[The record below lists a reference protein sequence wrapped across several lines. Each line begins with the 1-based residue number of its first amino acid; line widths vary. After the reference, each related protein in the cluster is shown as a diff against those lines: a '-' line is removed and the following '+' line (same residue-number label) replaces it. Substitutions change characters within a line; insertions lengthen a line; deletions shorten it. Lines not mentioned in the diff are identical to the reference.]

1 MNARSRSR
9 SIILALVVVVAVA
22 GLGVAG
28 AFAAGGAPSLDL
40 PTVSAQDLV
49 ASTIHA
55 AESGRPISGS
65 VATHVDLGLPDIP
78 SSMSGGPSGVESV
91 IGDQRF
97 KVWSSPD
104 GLRVSQL
111 LPFAE
116 RVFVGSPTDVWT
128 WNSDQDLAVHTSVD
142 ASTRRAVSQ
151 NLTSTLGD
159 PAQLASELLQATS
172 GVADVS
178 VSAPQDVAGR
188 ATYTLRLTPTS
199 SPGSSPGFA
208 ATKIGR
214 DDVSIDA
221 ETRLPLRVQV
231 FPRGSASPAIEAG
244 FSSVDFGPID
254 PSMFTFT
261 PPPGATVK
269 QAALAPQSDAGT
281 SGGGT
286 SGGAG
291 EHPSG
296 ADQPRL
302 LGNGFG
308 TVVAVPVSNPPQE
321 LDSILPFEGPL
332 GSAELVHAGGTTW
345 LLAGAVGL
353 QDLNAASTKL
363 A

>member
-1 MNARSRSR
+1 
-9 SIILALVVVVAVA
+9 VV
-22 GLGVAG
+22 G
-28 AFAAGGAPSLDL
+28 AFAAGSAPSLDL
-40 PTVSAQDLV
+40 PTVSPEALV
-49 ASTIHA
+49 ASTIRA
-55 AESGRPISGS
+55 VESGRPISGS
-65 VATHVDLGLPDIP
+65 VTTHVDLGLPDIP
-78 SSMSGGPSGVESV
+78 TSMGGGPSGVESV

-142 ASTRRAVSQ
+142 ASTHRVVSR
-151 NLTSTLGD
+151 NLTSALGD
-159 PAQLASELLQATS
+159 PARLANELLRATS
-172 GVADVS
+172 GVAGVS

-188 ATYTLRLTPTS
+188 ATYTLRLTPAST
-199 SPGSSPGFA
+199 

-214 DDVSIDA
+214 VDVSIDA

-231 FPRGSASPAIEAG
+231 LPRGSSAPAIEAG

-254 PSMFTFT
+254 PSMFTFA

-269 QAALAPQSDAGT
+269 QADLAPASDAGT
-281 SGGGT
+281 SDR
-286 SGGAG
+286 AG

-296 ADQPRL
+296 VDQPCL

-332 GSAELVHAGGTTW
+332 GSAEIVRAGGTTW

-363 A
+363 E

>member
-1 MNARSRSR
+1 M
-9 SIILALVVVVAVA
+9 ILALLVVVAVA
-22 GLGVAG
+22 GLGVVG
-28 AFAAGGAPSLDL
+28 AFAAGSAPSLDL
-40 PTVSAQDLV
+40 PTVSAHDLV
-49 ASTIHA
+49 ASTIRA
-55 AESGRPISGS
+55 AESGHPISGS
-65 VATHVDLGLPDIP
+65 VTTHVDLGLPDIP
-78 SSMSGGPSGVESV
+78 TSMGGGPSGIESV

-128 WNSDQDLAVHTSVD
+128 WSSDQDLAVHTLVD
-142 ASTRRAVSQ
+142 ATTRHSLSR
-151 NLTSTLGD
+151 NLTSALGD
-159 PAQLASELLQATS
+159 PAQLADELLRATS

-188 ATYTLRLTPTS
+188 ATYTLRVTPTS
-199 SPGSSPGFA
+199 SPGSA
-208 ATKIGR
+208 TTKIGR
-214 DDVSIDA
+214 VDVSIDA

-231 FPRGSASPAIEAG
+231 YPRGSDSPAIEAG

-254 PSMFTFT
+254 PSMFTFA

-269 QAALAPQSDAGT
+269 QADLAAPTEAGT
-281 SGGGT
+281 SGGRV
-286 SGGAG
+286 

-296 ADQPRL
+296 VDQPCL

-332 GSAELVHAGGTTW
+332 GSAEFVRAGGTSW

>member
-1 MNARSRSR
+1 MVF
-9 SIILALVVVVAVA
+9 ALLVVVAVA
-22 GLGVAG
+22 GLGVVG
-28 AFAAGGAPSLDL
+28 AFAAGSAPSLDL
-40 PTVSAQDLV
+40 PTVGAQDLV
-49 ASTIHA
+49 ASTIRA

-65 VATHVDLGLPDIP
+65 VTTHVDLGLPDIP
-78 SSMSGGPSGVESV
+78 TSMGGGRSGIESV

-128 WNSDQDLAVHTSVD
+128 WNSDQDLAVHTSMD
-142 ASTRRAVSQ
+142 ASTRRAVSR
-151 NLTSTLGD
+151 NLTSALGD
-159 PAQLASELLQATS
+159 PVQLADELLRATS

-199 SPGSSPGFA
+199 T

-214 DDVSIDA
+214 VDVSIDA

-231 FPRGSASPAIEAG
+231 FPRGSAAPAIEAG
-244 FSSVDFGPID
+244 VSSVDFGAID
-254 PSMFTFT
+254 PSMFAFT

-269 QAALAPQSDAGT
+269 QADLAPA
-281 SGGGT
+281 SGNDTFDG
-286 SGGAG
+286 SVQHA
-291 EHPSG
+291 SG
-296 ADQPRL
+296 AAQPRL

>member
-1 MNARSRSR
+1 MV
-9 SIILALVVVVAVA
+9 LALLVVVAVA
-22 GLGVAG
+22 GLGVVG
-28 AFAAGGAPSLDL
+28 AFAASSAPSLDL
-40 PTVSAQDLV
+40 PTVSPEALV

-65 VATHVDLGLPDIP
+65 VTTHVDLGLPDIP
-78 SSMSGGPSGVESV
+78 TSMSGSPSGSGVESV
-91 IGDQRF
+91 IGDQWF

-142 ASTRRAVSQ
+142 ASTRRAVSR
-151 NLTSTLGD
+151 NLTSALGD
-159 PAQLASELLQATS
+159 PARLADELLRATS

-199 SPGSSPGFA
+199 T

-214 DDVSIDA
+214 VDVSIDA

-231 FPRGSASPAIEAG
+231 FPRGSAAPAIEAG

-254 PSMFTFT
+254 PSMFTFA

-269 QAALAPQSDAGT
+269 QADLAPPSDAGT
-281 SGGGT
+281 PD
-286 SGGAG
+286 GAG

-296 ADQPRL
+296 VDQPRL

-332 GSAELVHAGGTTW
+332 GSAEIVRAGGTMW

>member
-1 MNARSRSR
+1 MKARTRSRT
-9 SIILALVVVVAVA
+9 ILLALLVVVAVA

-28 AFAAGGAPSLDL
+28 AFAAGSAPSLDL
-40 PTVSAQDLV
+40 PAVGANELL
-49 ASTIHA
+49 ASTIRA

-65 VATHVDLGLPDIP
+65 VTTHVDVGLPDIP
-78 SSMSGGPSGVESV
+78 SSMGGGPSGIESV
-91 IGDQRF
+91 LGDQRF

-128 WNSDQDLAVHTSVD
+128 WTSDQDLAVHTSVD
-142 ASTRRAVSQ
+142 ASTRRAVSRD
-151 NLTSTLGD
+151 LTSVLGD
-159 PAQLASELLQATS
+159 PEHLANELLRAAS
-172 GVADVS
+172 NVADVS
-178 VSAPQDVAGR
+178 VAPAEEVAGR

-199 SPGSSPGFA
+199 A
-208 ATKIGR
+208 ETKIGR
-214 DDVSIDA
+214 VDVSIDA

-231 FPRGSASPAIEAG
+231 FPRGSSAPAIEAG

-261 PPPGATVK
+261 PPPGATVE
-269 QAALAPQSDAGT
+269 QGGLTPASGASTSAAAM
-281 SGGGT
+281 SGA
-286 SGGAG
+286 SGGADEG
-291 EHPSG
+291 SSR
-296 ADQPRL
+296 ADQPQIF
-302 LGNGFG
+302 GTGFG
-308 TVVAVPVSNPPQE
+308 TVIAVPVSKPPQE

-332 GSAELVHAGGTTW
+332 GSAELVRHGDTTW

-353 QDLNAASTKL
+353 EELDAASSKL

>member
-9 SIILALVVVVAVA
+9 SIVLPLLVVVAVA
-22 GLGVAG
+22 GLGVVG
-28 AFAAGGAPSLDL
+28 AFAAGSAPSLDL

-49 ASTIHA
+49 ASTIRA
-55 AESGRPISGS
+55 AESGHPISGS
-65 VATHVDLGLPDIP
+65 VTTHVDLGLPDIP
-78 SSMSGGPSGVESV
+78 TSMGGGPSGIESV

-128 WNSDQDLAVHTSVD
+128 WSSDQDLAVHTSVD
-142 ASTRRAVSQ
+142 ASTRRAFSR
-151 NLTSTLGD
+151 NLTSALGD
-159 PAQLASELLQATS
+159 PAQLADELLRATS

-199 SPGSSPGFA
+199 S
-208 ATKIGR
+208 ATKTGR
-214 DDVSIDA
+214 VDVSIDA

-231 FPRGSASPAIEAG
+231 YARGSAAPAIEAG
-244 FSSVDFGPID
+244 FSSVDVGPID
-254 PSMFTFT
+254 PSMFTFA

-269 QAALAPQSDAGT
+269 QADLAAGTDAGT
-281 SGGGT
+281 SGRPV
-286 SGGAG
+286 

-296 ADQPRL
+296 VDQPRL

-345 LLAGAVGL
+345 LLAGAVRL
-353 QDLNAASTKL
+353 QDLNAASTNL

>member
-1 MNARSRSR
+1 
-9 SIILALVVVVAVA
+9 
-22 GLGVAG
+22 
-28 AFAAGGAPSLDL
+28 
-40 PTVSAQDLV
+40 
-49 ASTIHA
+49 
-55 AESGRPISGS
+55 
-65 VATHVDLGLPDIP
+65 VDLGLPDIP
-78 SSMSGGPSGVESV
+78 TSMGGGPSGVESV

-142 ASTRRAVSQ
+142 ASRRGAISR
-151 NLTSTLGD
+151 NLTSALGD
-159 PAQLASELLQATS
+159 PAQLASELLRATS

-199 SPGSSPGFA
+199 SPGSA

-214 DDVSIDA
+214 VDVSIDA

-231 FPRGSASPAIEAG
+231 FARGSASPAIEAG

-269 QAALAPQSDAGT
+269 QAALAPPSD
-281 SGGGT
+281 GGT
-286 SGGAG
+286 SDGAG
-291 EHPSG
+291 DHPSG

-332 GSAELVHAGGTTW
+332 GSAELVRAGGTTW